1 MNNNEQARRI
11 KEIRNRKGLSQE
23 ELSEAS
29 GLSLRT
35 IQRIENGETTPHG
48 DSLRKLAIALQV
60 SPDEI
65 IDWQIREDNSL
76 IAILNLSQLGFLAFP
91 LLGILIPL
99 VIWIINR
106 DKIKNMNAVGKSI
119 LNFQISWT
127 LSLFMF
133 NILIAVGALSVMRN
147 LRETI
152 LSIITFTV
160 VFYIFNLIT
169 IIKNTVSYN
178 KKDMVNYKPSL
189 NFLN

>member
-1 MNNNEQARRI
+1 MKNNEQARRI
-11 KEIRNRKGLSQE
+11 KEIRNRKGFSQE
-23 ELSEAS
+23 ELSEES

-48 DSLRKLAIALQV
+48 DSLKKLAIALQV
-60 SPDEI
+60 SPDDI

-76 IAILNLSQLGFLAFP
+76 IAMLNLSQLGFLAFP

-99 VIWIINR
+99 VIWILNK
-106 DKIKNMNAVGKSI
+106 DKIKNMNSVGKSI

-127 LSLFMF
+127 LSLFIF
-133 NILIAVGALSVMRN
+133 NILIAVGALLVMGN

-152 LSIITFTV
+152 LSVIIVTV
-160 VFYIFNLIT
+160 VLYIFNLFM
-169 IIKNTVSYN
+169 IIKNTIFYN
-178 KKDMVNYKPSL
+178 KKDMVNYKPTL